1 MDFKIARCQTQ
12 DELMRLLATDDSI
25 ETLLRAL
32 AAFIH
37 HRRTGDFEASNHML
51 AIRAP
56 GTMVDIAPTWLV
68 TEASVHSKLEYMR
81 RDRCHAGGKASGK
94 TSSKSTSIEKPAGKA
109 KGGKRGSASAQPKAD
124 P

>member
-1 MDFKIARCQTQ
+1 
-12 DELMRLLATDDSI
+12 MRLLATDDSI
-25 ETLLRAL
+25 EILLRAL

-68 TEASVHSKLEYMR
+68 TDASVHSKLEYQR
-81 RDRCHAGGKASGK
+81 RDRGQAGSKNSDMASDK
-94 TSSKSTSIEKPAGKA
+94 TTRKSKKPAGK
-109 KGGKRGSASAQPKAD
+109 GGKKGSAMALPKAHS
-124 P
+124 